1 MENYILDP
9 SDLTVQLT
17 KKGTIRKRK
26 PKKSNNYFTEDTQA
40 AILEYRNT
48 KSQAKRNQI
57 YNERIHYAFY
67 KLVENIIHTFKF
79 YHMDSDSI
87 EDLKYEVIS
96 FLLQKL
102 DRYND
107 TLGKAYSY
115 FGTIAKRYL
124 IVYNQKNYKSKVSKV
139 EVSEVDNDE
148 KTIDTLVNNQ
158 FEPEIN
164 LEKVIDAFVVRV
176 NETILDT
183 FQSPAD
189 LKVAIAIMEIFKRRD
204 NLDIFNKKLIY
215 IYVKEMVDVQTNTIT
230 RVIKKLKITYKEVLE
245 EHLQKSDF

>member
-1 MENYILDP
+1 MDNFTLDQG
-9 SDLTVQLT
+9 DLTVQLT

-48 KSQAKRNQI
+48 QSLAKRNQI

-87 EDLKYEVIS
+87 EDLKFEVIS

-124 IVYNQKNYKSKVSKV
+124 IVYNQKNYKSKISKV
-139 EVSEVDNDE
+139 EVSEVDNEE
-148 KTIDTLVNNQ
+148 KTIDTLINNQ
-158 FEPEIN
+158 FEPEVN
-164 LEKVIDAFVVRV
+164 LEKVIDAFIQRV
-176 NETILDT
+176 NETVLDT
-183 FQSPAD
+183 FQNPSD
-189 LKVAIAIMEIFKRRD
+189 LKVAIAVIEIFKRRE

-230 RVIKKLKITYKEVLE
+230 RVIKKLRLTYKEVLE